1 MKRTWIVLTVSTVVL
16 IASFLFFIFPGYYFT
31 YESKKAESTP
41 SCIPT
46 CSSSYPPSPSFSTG
60 GPTPSS
66 SGSHT
71 PGPSGSQTSSA
82 GPSASSSGSTSS
94 SGPSSSVSGSG
105 GTSPGQSGDGAEDG
119 GGFLNDLYNEEI
131 RKEVVKTLSNSIANP
146 IIGVTVAAALAA
158 FVLNPLLSLLFNF
171 PFRDIFYF
179 FFSSFLEFLGIRK
192 RRRPWGVVYESLS
205 KKPIAGAVVKII
217 ESDSQRVRETRI
229 TDNEGRFGFLV
240 EKGIYNLTVAK
251 NGFSFPSQKINLNTK
266 GSDGYYPKVYL
277 GGNLKV
283 KEGFLG
289 LNIPID
295 MLAEEQSR
303 GRLLFLRFIRFF
315 ERLRLPILIIG
326 TVLALVN
333 FYLFRSVVDFIIIFV
348 YLLLWAFEIWN
359 LRKIKPYG
367 QVNDQEKKLLDLV
380 ILRFFRADNSRLVV
394 TCISDSHG
402 RFYVLLPEG
411 KYYFTAMKGG
421 YLPYKSE
428 EISVSRIQGAP
439 EIKITMEKAK

>member
-1 MKRTWIVLTVSTVVL
+1 MRRTWIVLTISIIVL
-16 IASFLFFIFPGYYFT
+16 VIAFIFFIFPGYYFT
-31 YESKKAESTP
+31 YESKKVASTTSWVP
-41 SCIPT
+41 PM
-46 CSSSYPPSPSFSTG
+46 SSSVPPTYSTG
-60 GPTPSS
+60 GPTTPPP
-66 SGSHT
+66 SGSYT
-71 PGPSGSQTSSA
+71 PGPSGSSSGSA
-82 GPSASSSGSTSS
+82 GPSVSSSGSSS

-105 GTSPGQSGDGAEDG
+105 GVSPGQSGGSTEDG
-119 GGFLNDLYNEEI
+119 GGFFHNLYG
-131 RKEVVKTLSNSIANP
+131 KEMREGEVKTLSNSIANP

-192 RRRPWGVVYESLS
+192 RRRPWGVVYESLN

-217 ESDSQRVRETRI
+217 EADSLRVRETRI

-240 EKGIYNLTVAK
+240 EKGIYNLTVTK
-251 NGFSFPSQKINLNTK
+251 SGFSFPSQKINLNAK

-277 GGNLKV
+277 GDKIKV

-289 LNIPID
+289 LNIPLD
-295 MLAEEQSR
+295 MQAEEQAR
-303 GRLLFLRFIRFF
+303 GRLLFLRFIRFL

-326 TVLALVN
+326 SILALVN
-333 FYLFRSVVDFIIIFV
+333 FYLFKSVVDFIIILI

-367 QVNDQEKKLLDLV
+367 QVDNQDKKPLDLV
-380 ILRFFRADNSRLVV
+380 ILRFFRADNSKLIV
-394 TCISDSHG
+394 TCVSNSHG
-402 RFYVLLPEG
+402 RFYVLLSEG

-421 YLPYKSE
+421 YLPFKSE
-428 EISVSRIQGAP
+428 VISVSRVQGAP
-439 EIKITMEKAK
+439 QIKVTMEKA